1 MPTACLFPSAPSAPG
16 LGVCSCWFLFSSS
29 FSLLCRGLALAL
41 LCRFTPSYCFR
52 PRSPGYKVGCITPL
66 NSAHLGGTPKA
77 GRPSHTSRLPGA
89 WPSGEELRS
98 LSHPAQLPWPDLG
111 HCHALHSPTEP
122 CGPERRLHRKPADVL
137 LVVGAQCPPPRPPSS
152 PVGCPRHWGGRG
164 SLGSQG
170 RWAP

>member
-1 MPTACLFPSAPSAPG
+1 MRSGAEA
-16 LGVCSCWFLFSSS
+16 
-29 FSLLCRGLALAL
+29 LLCRGLALAL

-152 PVGCPRHWGGRG
+152 PVGPRSLHFQALPRESAGLEEEEGWYPEVPASG
-164 SLGSQG
+164 SL
-170 RWAP
+170 